1 MKKHAILSATGD
13 DRVGVADD
21 FTAALANRG
30 IEIEESRWTA
40 LKGRF
45 ALIAEVC
52 GEPNDVMRLDRD
64 LATLGS
70 NLGFGLHLKSLEPE
84 PPKER
89 GQQFWI
95 ESYSRG
101 PSGVAAVTGVLKK
114 YGVNIEGLET
124 EASTASWTS
133 AVTFQMK
140 ARITIPP
147 SCSRARLREELR
159 ELEIDRN
166 IDIVIKPG
174 FSLAR
179 EHDLFSI

>member
-1 MKKHAILSATGD
+1 MKKHAILSATGED
-13 DRVGVADD
+13 KVGVADD
-21 FTAALANRG
+21 LTAALANRK

-45 ALIAEVC
+45 ALVAEVC
-52 GEPNDVMRLDRD
+52 GNSTDVKSLDRD
-64 LATLGS
+64 LATLGA
-70 NLGFGLHLKSLEPE
+70 NLGFGLHLKFLEPE

-114 YGVNIEGLET
+114 HGVNIEDLET

-140 ARITIPP
+140 ARITIPS
-147 SCSRARLREELR
+147 SCPRARLREELR
-159 ELEIDRN
+159 ELETDRN
-166 IDIVIKPG
+166 IDIVIKPC
-174 FSLAR
+174 SALAH
-179 EHDLFSI
+179 EHDLSTI

>member
-1 MKKHAILSATGD
+1 MKKHAILSAMGE
-13 DRVGVADD
+13 DRVGVADEL
-21 FTAALANRG
+21 TAALAKRG

-45 ALIAEVC
+45 ALIAEVR
-52 GEPNDVMRLDRD
+52 GEPVDVTSLDRD
-64 LATLGS
+64 LAILGAS
-70 NLGFGLHLKSLEPE
+70 LGFGLQMKSLETE

-114 YGVNIEGLET
+114 HGVNIEDLET
-124 EASTASWTS
+124 EASTSSWIS

-147 SCSRARLREELR
+147 SCPRARLREELR
-159 ELEIDRN
+159 DLESDRN
-166 IDIVIKPG
+166 IDIVIKPCS
-174 FSLAR
+174 SLAH
-179 EHDLFSI
+179 EHDLSSI